1 MNDPH
6 TNTCSLSLSPSL
18 PLCLSLSQ
26 AKKAALGDD
35 PAVEA
40 IDSQIERV
48 KAGEWMC
55 AVFDQVLELSR
66 RLTEWSITSGIQLAQ
81 GRRIAGVTR
90 YHGITEPE
98 NKAEE
103 ETGNQTFLICTGGG
117 PGFMEAANMGA
128 AMVPGSKNIGVIL
141 FAFVFLLTS
150 LSVPLYLSPDG
161 HLSAI

>member
-1 MNDPH
+1 M
-6 TNTCSLSLSPSL
+6 
-18 PLCLSLSQ
+18 
-26 AKKAALGDD
+26 GDD

-55 AVFDQVLELSR
+55 EMFDKVVELSR

-90 YHGITEPE
+90 YHGTLEPE
-98 NKAEE
+98 NKGEDE
-103 ETGNQTFLICTGGG
+103 NSQQTFLICTGGG

-128 AMVPGSKNIGVIL
+128 ALVPGSKNIGVSITHRL
-141 FAFVFLLTS
+141 S
-150 LSVPLYLSPDG
+150 LI
-161 HLSAI
+161 AT